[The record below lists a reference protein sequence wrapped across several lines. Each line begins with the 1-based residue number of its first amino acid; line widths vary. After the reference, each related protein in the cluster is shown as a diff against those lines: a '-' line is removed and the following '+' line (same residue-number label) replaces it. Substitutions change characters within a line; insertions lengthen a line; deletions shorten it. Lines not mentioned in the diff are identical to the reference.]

1 METRRRRGQGPRLI
15 ALAWIPL
22 SAAELPSGMSLPPTT
37 IYHQKGY
44 CAKKFD
50 ELMSNEVVSK
60 VTGGDYTHELH
71 NTAVH
76 SALVMAVSSQSSPT
90 RSTATFPTLT
100 TTRREIRRGISVVKM
115 GQGYADQADGALH
128 RRASRL
134 QLSGWLDHAAGL
146 WPQGADGDRRERAR
160 AVEGKS
166 DQISGGL
173 PPAVVKKHGAILD
186 AFRFDPQKIAKH
198 EGSYEL
204 VLDAFET
211 ELLRRKVAA

>member
-1 METRRRRGQGPRLI
+1 MR
-15 ALAWIPL
+15 
-22 SAAELPSGMSLPPTT
+22 
-37 IYHQKGY
+37 
-44 CAKKFD
+44 
-50 ELMSNEVVSK
+50 NEVVSK
-60 VTGGDYTHELH
+60 VSGGDYTHELH

-76 SALVMAVSSQSSPT
+76 SALVMARQLQSSPT
-90 RSTATFPTLT
+90 RSTAIF
-100 TTRREIRRGISVVKM
+100 RRLQRRVGKCGGISVVKM

-146 WPQGADGDRRERAR
+146 WPQGADGDRRESAR

-166 DQISGGL
+166 DQIL
-173 PPAVVKKHGAILD
+173 EDCLPAVVKKYRVILD
-186 AFRFDPQKIAKH
+186 AFRSDPLKIAKH